1 MWTEMK
7 EQTSILLATI
17 GAKWHIALLA
27 IVTFFA
33 PIYGLLFLVG
43 FSIFLDTVTGVW
55 KSVKNKVPITS
66 RGLSSI
72 ISKMLL
78 YEVTVIL
85 FYMIDH
91 FILNNIILKFFAVPL
106 LLTKVLS
113 LILVSI
119 EVMSINENYKAVKGL
134 DLWQAMKNLFAR
146 AKDIKKEVDEI
157 RHKQDSAGTP
167 I

>member
-1 MWTEMK
+1 MK
-7 EQTSILLATI
+7 SQLSILLATMQANWLKLTATI
-17 GAKWHIALLA
+17 GAFLM
-27 IVTFFA
+27 
-33 PIYGLLFLVG
+33 PISGLLFLVG
-43 FSIFLDTVTGVW
+43 FVIVLDTITGVW
-55 KSVKNKVPITS
+55 KSVKNKVKITS
-66 RGLSSI
+66 RGLSAI

-78 YEVTVIL
+78 YEITVIM
-85 FYMIDH
+85 FYMIDQ
-91 FILNNIILKFFAVPL
+91 FILNNIILQFFSVEL
-106 LLTKVLS
+106 LLTKVLA

-157 RHKQDSAGTP
+157 RHKQDISGTP

>member
-1 MWTEMK
+1 MK
-7 EQTSILLATI
+7 AQLTILLKAMQLNWIKLVAT
-17 GAKWHIALLA
+17 
-27 IVTFFA
+27 VCTFLM
-33 PIYGLLFLVG
+33 PISGLLFLVG

-85 FYMIDH
+85 FYMIDF

-157 RHKQDSAGTP
+157 RHKQDSTGTP

>member
-1 MWTEMK
+1 MESQFYILLKTMQANWIK
-7 EQTSILLATI
+7 LLATI
-17 GAKWHIALLA
+17 SAFLM
-27 IVTFFA
+27 
-33 PIYGLLFLVG
+33 PISGLLFLVG
-43 FSIFLDTVTGVW
+43 FVIVLDTVTGIW
-55 KSVKNKVPITS
+55 KSIKNKTKITS
-66 RGLSSI
+66 RGLSAI

-91 FILNNIILKFFAVPL
+91 FILNNIILQFFSVQL
-106 LLTKVLS
+106 LLTKVLA

-146 AKDIKKEVDEI
+146 AKDIKKDIDEI
-157 RHKQDSAGTP
+157 RHNQDITGTP

>member
-1 MWTEMK
+1 VRS
-7 EQTSILLATI
+7 QLSILLGTMQANWF
-17 GAKWHIALLA
+17 KLLSVISA
-27 IVTFFA
+27 FLM
-33 PIYGLLFLVG
+33 PISGLLFLVG
-43 FSIFLDTVTGVW
+43 FVIVLDTITGVW
-55 KSVKNKVPITS
+55 KSYKNKVKITS
-66 RGLSSI
+66 RGLSAI

-78 YEVTVIL
+78 YEVTVIM
-85 FYMIDH
+85 FYMIDK
-91 FILNNIILKFFAVPL
+91 FILNSIILQFFSVEL
-106 LLTKVLS
+106 LLTKVLA

-157 RHKQDSAGTP
+157 RHKQDISGTP

>member
-1 MWTEMK
+1 MK
-7 EQTSILLATI
+7 SQLSILLATMQANWLKLTATI
-17 GAKWHIALLA
+17 GAFLM
-27 IVTFFA
+27 
-33 PIYGLLFLVG
+33 PISGLLFLVG
-43 FSIFLDTVTGVW
+43 FVIVLDTITGVW
-55 KSVKNKVPITS
+55 KSVKNKVKITS
-66 RGLSSI
+66 RGLSAI

-78 YEVTVIL
+78 YEVTVIM
-85 FYMIDH
+85 FYMIDQ
-91 FILNNIILKFFAVPL
+91 FILNNIILQFFSVEL
-106 LLTKVLS
+106 LLTKVLA

-157 RHKQDSAGTP
+157 RHKQDITGTP

>member
-1 MWTEMK
+1 MESQFYILLKTMQANWLK
-7 EQTSILLATI
+7 LLATI
-17 GAKWHIALLA
+17 SAFLM
-27 IVTFFA
+27 
-33 PIYGLLFLVG
+33 PISGLLFLVG
-43 FSIFLDTVTGVW
+43 FVIVLDTITGVW
-55 KSVKNKVPITS
+55 KSIKNKTKITS
-66 RGLSSI
+66 RGLSAI

-91 FILNNIILKFFAVPL
+91 FILNNIVLQFFSVQL
-106 LLTKVLS
+106 LLTKILA

-157 RHKQDSAGTP
+157 RHDQNITGTP

>member
-1 MWTEMK
+1 MK
-7 EQTSILLATI
+7 TQLTILLNTMQANWVKLM
-17 GAKWHIALLA
+17 AMLWAFLM
-27 IVTFFA
+27 
-33 PIYGLLFLVG
+33 PISGLLFLVG
-43 FSIFLDTVTGVW
+43 FVILLDTITGVW
-55 KSVKNKVPITS
+55 KSIKHKVPITS
-66 RGLSSI
+66 RGLSAI

-85 FYMIDH
+85 FYMIDK
-91 FILNNIILKFFAVPL
+91 FILNHIILQFFSVDL
-106 LLTKVLS
+106 LLTKVLA

-146 AKDIKKEVDEI
+146 AKEIKKDIDEI
-157 RHKQDSAGTP
+157 RHNQDITGTP

>member
-1 MWTEMK
+1 MQANWLKLT
-7 EQTSILLATI
+7 ATI
-17 GAKWHIALLA
+17 GAFLM
-27 IVTFFA
+27 
-33 PIYGLLFLVG
+33 PISGLLFLVG
-43 FSIFLDTVTGVW
+43 FVIVLDTITGVW
-55 KSVKNKVPITS
+55 KSVKNKVKITS
-66 RGLSSI
+66 RGLSAI

-78 YEVTVIL
+78 YEITVIM
-85 FYMIDH
+85 FYMIDQ
-91 FILNNIILKFFAVPL
+91 FILNNIILQFFSVEL
-106 LLTKVLS
+106 LLTKVLA

-157 RHKQDSAGTP
+157 RHKQDITGTP

>member
-1 MWTEMK
+1 MRS
-7 EQTSILLATI
+7 QLSILLATMQ
-17 GAKWHIALLA
+17 ANWFKLLA
-27 IVTFFA
+27 VISTFLM
-33 PIYGLLFLVG
+33 PISGLLFLVG
-43 FSIFLDTVTGVW
+43 FVILLDTITGVW
-55 KSVKNKVPITS
+55 KSYKNKVKITS
-66 RGLSSI
+66 RGLSAI

-78 YEVTVIL
+78 YEVTVIM
-85 FYMIDH
+85 FYMIDK
-91 FILNNIILKFFAVPL
+91 FILNSIILQFFSVEL
-106 LLTKVLS
+106 LLTKVLA

-157 RHKQDSAGTP
+157 RHDQDISGTP

>member
-1 MWTEMK
+1 MESQFGILIKTIHANWMKLMAVIWTFLM
-7 EQTSILLATI
+7 
-17 GAKWHIALLA
+17 
-27 IVTFFA
+27 
-33 PIYGLLFLVG
+33 PISGLLFLVG
-43 FSIFLDTVTGVW
+43 FVIALDTVTGIW
-55 KSVKNKVPITS
+55 KAKKKKVPVTS
-66 RGLSSI
+66 RGLSAI

-85 FYMIDH
+85 FYLIDY
-91 FILNNIILKFFAVPL
+91 FILNDIILHFFTVPL
-106 LLTKVLS
+106 MLTKILA

-146 AKDIKKEVDEI
+146 AKEIKQEVDGI
-157 RHKQDSAGTP
+157 RHNEDITGTP

>member
-1 MWTEMK
+1 MQANWLKLT
-7 EQTSILLATI
+7 ATI
-17 GAKWHIALLA
+17 GAFLM
-27 IVTFFA
+27 
-33 PIYGLLFLVG
+33 PISGLLFLVG
-43 FSIFLDTVTGVW
+43 FVIVLDTITGVW
-55 KSVKNKVPITS
+55 KSIKNKVPITS
-66 RGLSSI
+66 RGLSAI

-78 YEVTVIL
+78 YEITVIM
-85 FYMIDH
+85 FYMIDQ
-91 FILNNIILKFFAVPL
+91 FILNNIILQFFSVEL
-106 LLTKVLS
+106 LLTKVLA

-157 RHKQDSAGTP
+157 RHKQDITGTP

>member
-1 MWTEMK
+1 MK
-7 EQTSILLATI
+7 TQLTILLNTI
-17 GAKWHIALLA
+17 HANWIKLMAMIWAFLI
-27 IVTFFA
+27 
-33 PIYGLLFLVG
+33 PISGLLFLVG
-43 FSIFLDTVTGVW
+43 FVILLDTVTGIW
-55 KSVKNKVPITS
+55 KSYKNKVKITS
-66 RGLSSI
+66 RGLSAI

-85 FYMIDH
+85 FYMIDL
-91 FILNNIILKFFAVPL
+91 FILNNIVLQFFSVEL
-106 LLTKVLS
+106 LLTKVLA

-146 AKDIKKEVDEI
+146 AKEIKKSVDEI
-157 RHKQDSAGTP
+157 RHNEDITGTP

>member
-1 MWTEMK
+1 MK
-7 EQTSILLATI
+7 LMAVLWAF
-17 GAKWHIALLA
+17 LM
-27 IVTFFA
+27 
-33 PIYGLLFLVG
+33 PISGLLFLVG
-43 FSIFLDTVTGVW
+43 FVIILDTVTGIW
-55 KSVKNKVPITS
+55 KSYKQKVKITS
-66 RGLSSI
+66 RGLSAI

-85 FYMIDH
+85 FYMIDY
-91 FILNNIILKFFAVPL
+91 FILNNIVLQFFSVDL

-146 AKDIKKEVDEI
+146 AKEIKKEVDGI
-157 RHKQDSAGTP
+157 RHNEDITGTP

>member
-1 MWTEMK
+1 MESQFGILIKTIHANWMK
-7 EQTSILLATI
+7 L
-17 GAKWHIALLA
+17 IAVIWAFLM
-27 IVTFFA
+27 
-33 PIYGLLFLVG
+33 PISGLLFLIG
-43 FSIFLDTVTGVW
+43 FVIALDTVTGIW
-55 KSVKNKVPITS
+55 KSIKKKVPITS
-66 RGLSSI
+66 RGLSAI
-72 ISKMLL
+72 ISKMML

-91 FILNNIILKFFAVPL
+91 FILNNIIMHFFSVEL
-106 LLTKVLS
+106 LLTKVLA

-146 AKDIKKEVDEI
+146 AKDIKKEVDEL
-157 RHKQDSAGTP
+157 RHNQDITGTP